1 MGAKFAT
8 EPPTTAPTAERV
20 SEPASGNTPLWR
32 FALHT
37 YGLPGVADEMLRLQ
51 DEHGADVLWLL
62 TALWLADEGIAL
74 SQQLIVQPEYDQWR
88 ESMILPI
95 RNQRRACDRT
105 DTPDLYELLK
115 KAELEAEREGLNR
128 LYTAVRELEQ
138 SVDVNVVDNLACV
151 LGDRLACNTLMKK
164 ITNKAQS

>member
-8 EPPTTAPTAERV
+8 EPPTTAPTAERI

-37 YGLPGVADEMLRLQ
+37 YGLPGVADEMLKLQ

-62 TALWLADEGIAL
+62 TALWLADEGIEL

-128 LYTAVRELEQ
+128 LYMAVRDVPGQ
-138 SVDVNVVDNLACV
+138 ADVRVDDNLCLLLPSKSTCSKLV
-151 LGDRLACNTLMKK
+151 SLVT
-164 ITNKAQS
+164 